1 MGMANLPEDEGPK
14 DRVIVRQKTEPHFK
28 LPDKK
33 IPAQQKSLPP
43 FPRKSTTSDPLDS
56 CTAQD
61 RRRDKKANRKVAIIE
76 EEEEENSQEE
86 LLSILTNRGRN
97 CLLTGMK
104 STMLGGVRS
113 LCCELSFTG
122 GTSNAAMH

>member
-1 MGMANLPEDEGPK
+1 MANLREDEGPK
-14 DRVIVRQKTEPHFK
+14 DRVMVRQKTEPHFK

-33 IPAQQKSLPP
+33 IPAQQKSPSQ
-43 FPRKSTTSDPLDS
+43 RKSTTSDPLDNS
-56 CTAQD
+56 TSQD
-61 RRRDKKANRKVAIIE
+61 RHRDKKANRKVAIIE
-76 EEEEENSQEE
+76 EEEEEEENSQGE